1 MGQARQREGVERDDA
16 RDAVGALL
24 DEGPRLRRPGVVDE
38 DADAGIFAQ
47 AGFDPGKVLGQ
58 GEIGLQH
65 LDGHAVSLGQAAGQP
80 VKARPVAG
88 YQHQVMATTGKT
100 LGVGSADT
108 GRSTSDEN
116 SGKGSHGVALSM
128 GG

>member
-1 MGQARQREGVERDDA
+1 M
-16 RDAVGALL
+16 
-24 DEGPRLRRPGVVDE
+24 
-38 DADAGIFAQ
+38 
-47 AGFDPGKVLGQ
+47 
-58 GEIGLQH
+58 
-65 LDGHAVSLGQAAGQP
+65 SLGQAAGQP
-80 VKARPVAG
+80 VEARPVAG

-116 SGKGSHGVALSM
+116 SGKGSHGVALWM